1 MRSDGSAGEVP
12 LDPSLRGSSTHV
24 RRGRGGT
31 AIAVLI
37 FLVIAA
43 GLYAFAWNR
52 ESAGFLSD
60 DAVYLLMADGFS
72 PFGTGQPA
80 LTAYV
85 LREALFPPLYP
96 LLLALLGAGSGTL
109 LWAHL
114 ITTTTLV
121 VALGIYGLW
130 INSQLRDLVPAI
142 GLVAIFALAPGTL
155 LMDLELLSEFPYL
168 MFTLVA
174 LWLAERA
181 RINDR
186 GHAWI
191 ALCVGLA
198 TLTRTA
204 GLSLLVAFALWL
216 FRHRVRGRAKW
227 LTLALIPSIAWLC
240 YKKWVLATKGAYTT
254 FWSSL
259 WQQSLAD
266 PGYAVS
272 FLENQSKALWQAL
285 LNTLDLQPSHLTQ
298 FMLAATLL
306 AGLPVWIRRLRLCHL
321 DAWYLLIGGTMVLL
335 YPFPGYFARLFL
347 PWVPIVLF
355 YAYQGVLGI
364 TAGWGEVRGKPALAY
379 LYLAA
384 LLLTLMPSVGFI
396 SHRLA
401 EPIAPELANWKHSR
415 YWFRLQDINSIR
427 EDVRFRQELIFATR
441 QVAQWVP
448 EGDCVYGVHTGISM
462 LYSRRVFY
470 QPPAP
475 DVDDSEFE
483 SLSQGCRYFF
493 LVPVAGQIGN
503 HPVNAFYPSDRLAQD
518 RTELIQTWKDPREA
532 GAQTAVLLRSKASP

>member
-1 MRSDGSAGEVP
+1 VRSLWIPGSNW
-12 LDPSLRGSSTHV
+12 HV
-24 RRGRGGT
+24 RPRTVGAT
-31 AIAVLI
+31 IAVLI
-37 FLVIAA
+37 FLVLAA
-43 GLYAFAWNR
+43 GLYAFAWNP

-60 DAVYLLMADGFS
+60 DAVYLLMADAFS
-72 PFGTGQPA
+72 PFGTGEPA

-96 LLLALLGAGSGTL
+96 FLLALLGAGSGTL

-121 VALGIYGLW
+121 VALGVYGLW

-142 GLVAIFALAPGTL
+142 GLLAIFALAPGTL
-155 LMDLELLSEFPYL
+155 LLDLELLSEFPYL
-168 MFTLVA
+168 MFA
-174 LWLAERA
+174 LMALCLAERA

-186 GHAWI
+186 GYEWI

-204 GLSLLVAFALWL
+204 GLSLLVAFAAWL

-240 YKKWVLATKGAYTT
+240 YKKWVLASKGAYTT

-259 WQQSLAD
+259 WEQSLAD
-266 PGYAVS
+266 PGYVVS

-298 FMLAATLL
+298 FMLAATVL
-306 AGLPVWIRRLRLCHL
+306 AGLPVWIRRLRLCQL
-321 DAWYLLIGGTMVLL
+321 DAWYLLIGGMMVLL
-335 YPFPGYFARLFL
+335 YPFPGFFARLFL
-347 PWVPIVLF
+347 PWVPIILL
-355 YAYQGVLGI
+355 YAYQGVLGV
-364 TAGWGEVRGKPALAY
+364 TAGWGEIRGKPALAY
-379 LYLAA
+379 LYVGA
-384 LLLTLMPSVGFI
+384 LLLTLMPSLGFI
-396 SHRLA
+396 SDRLA

-415 YWFRLQDINSIR
+415 YWFRQQDINSVR
-427 EDVRFRQELIFATR
+427 EDVRFRQDLILATR

-448 EGDCVYGVHTGISM
+448 QGDCVYGVHTGISM

-470 QPPAP
+470 QPPSP
-475 DVDDSEFE
+475 VVDDSEFE
-483 SLSQGCRYFF
+483 KLSQGCRYFL

-503 HPVNAFYPSDRLAQD
+503 HPVDAFYPSGRLSQD
-518 RTELIQTWKDPREA
+518 RTELIQAWKDPHE
-532 GAQTAVLLRSKASP
+532 GDAQTAVLLRSKAPP